1 MMSKKLKILHY
12 IPVYAPA
19 WKFGGPVLSVSQ
31 LCEGLASLGHEV
43 EVFTSNAGLSH
54 QPELPL
60 NQPVIRNG
68 VKVTYFTQEPGIGI
82 HCPGMEQAV
91 TATREFDIIH
101 VTGVW
106 QRTSG
111 AACKA
116 AKTQGIPYIVSPRGA
131 LGPYSWRQKT
141 AKKVAYYL
149 WQERFN
155 VTNAAA
161 IHYTSR
167 QELEECRWLQLPAPA
182 FIIPNGLNTKFWQPA
197 TDEAKVWRQSQN
209 LSKDDFVLLNVGRLH
224 HKKGLDL
231 LPQALAPLR
240 NLNWRMIFVGGDDDG
255 TKAKLEQ
262 QFQAAN
268 LSQQVRFLKQCEPK
282 QLPAIYSAANLFVLP
297 SRHENFGNVVVE
309 ALACGCPVL
318 ISDKVGLHD
327 EVAEGGVGWVRRR
340 SAACRQTSGVAQ
352 EWTAAIREFIQSPS
366 KLQTLTSASTWVES
380 IFSIEK
386 TSQQMAN
393 YYISIVEKSHAK

>member
-1 MMSKKLKILHY
+1 MMFKKLKILHY
-12 IPVYAPA
+12 IAVYAPA

-31 LCEGLASLGHEV
+31 LCEGLADLGHEV
-43 EVFTSNAGLSH
+43 EVFTSNAGLNH

-60 NQPVIRNG
+60 NQTVIRNG
-68 VKVTYFTQEPGIGI
+68 VKVTYFTQESGIGI

-91 TATREFDIIH
+91 TARAKEFDIIH

-116 AKTQGIPYIVSPRGA
+116 AKSQGTPYVVSPRGA

-149 WQERFN
+149 WQESFN

-161 IHYTSR
+161 IHYTSK
-167 QELEECRWLQLPAPA
+167 QELVECRWLQLPSQA
-182 FIIPNGLNTKFWQPA
+182 FIVPNGLDTKFWQPA
-197 TDEAKVWRQSQN
+197 LEAAKVWRKSQN
-209 LSKDDFVLLNVGRLH
+209 IGEDDFVLLNVGRLH

-231 LPQALAPLR
+231 LPKALAPLR
-240 NLNWRMIFVGGDDDG
+240 NLNWRMVFVGGDDDG

-268 LSQQVRFLKQCEPK
+268 LSHQVRFLERCEPQ

-309 ALACGCPVL
+309 ALACECPIL

-327 EVAEGGVGWVRRR
+327 EVAESHVGWVRSRV
-340 SAACRQTSGVAQ
+340 AA
-352 EWTAAIREFIQSPS
+352 EWTTAIRELIQSPS
-366 KLQTLTSASTWVES
+366 KLETVKFASRAWVETV
-380 IFSIEK
+380 FSIKK
-386 TSQQMAN
+386 TSQQMAKH
-393 YYISIVEKSHAK
+393 YISIIRKHNAK

>member
-1 MMSKKLKILHY
+1 MQNQLKILHY

-19 WKFGGPVLSVSQ
+19 WQFGGPVLSVSQ
-31 LCEGLASLGHEV
+31 LCEGLAALGHQV
-43 EVFTSNAGLSH
+43 EVFTSNAGLNN

-68 VKVTYFTQEPGIGI
+68 VKVTYFQQEPGIGI

-91 TATREFDIIH
+91 TVRAKEFDIIH

-116 AKTQGIPYIVSPRGA
+116 AKNQGIPYVVSPRGA
-131 LGPYSWRQKT
+131 LGPYSWQQKT
-141 AKKVAYYL
+141 AKKILYYL

-155 VTNAAA
+155 VTNAGG
-161 IHYTSR
+161 IHYTSK
-167 QELEECRWLQLPAPA
+167 QELQECRWLKLPAKS
-182 FIIPNGLNTKFWQPA
+182 FIVPNGLNTEFWQPA
-197 TDEAKVWRQSQN
+197 LEAAKAWRKSQN
-209 LSKDDFVLLNVGRLH
+209 LSEDDFILLNVGRLH

-231 LPQALAPLR
+231 LPQALAALR
-240 NLNWRMIFVGGDDDG
+240 HLNWRIVFVGGDDDG
-255 TKAKLEQ
+255 TKAKLQQ

-268 LSQQVRFLKQCEPK
+268 LSDRVIFLERCEPK
-282 QLPAIYSAANLFVLP
+282 KLPAIYSAANLFVLP

-309 ALACGCPVL
+309 SLACGCPVL

-327 EVAEGGVGWVRRR
+327 EVAEGGMGWVRSR
-340 SAACRQTSGVAQ
+340 VAS
-352 EWTAAIREFIQSPS
+352 EWTEAIGELIQFPS
-366 KLQTLTSASTWVES
+366 KMQEVISASKKCVES
-380 IFSIEK
+380 TYSIKK
-386 TSQQMAN
+386 TALQMAS
-393 YYISIVEKSHAK
+393 YYL

>member
-1 MMSKKLKILHY
+1 MKILFY

-19 WKFGGPVLSVSQ
+19 WKFGGPVLCVSQ
-31 LCEGLASLGHEV
+31 LCEGLAAIGHEV
-43 EVFTSNAGLSH
+43 EVFTSNAGLSNH
-54 QPELPL
+54 PELPL
-60 NQPVIRNG
+60 NQPIIRNG
-68 VKVTYFTQEPGIGI
+68 VKVNYFSQELGMGIN
-82 HCPGMEQAV
+82 CPGMEKAV
-91 TATREFDIIH
+91 IARVREFDIMDIS
-101 VTGVW
+101 GVW

-116 AKTQGIPYIVSPRGA
+116 AKSRGIPYVTTLHGA

-167 QELEECRWLQLPAPA
+167 QELEECRWLKLPAQA
-182 FIIPNGLNTKFWQPA
+182 FIVPNGLNTKFWQPA

-209 LSKDDFVLLNVGRLH
+209 LNEDDFVLLNVGRLH

-268 LSQQVRFLKQCEPK
+268 LSQRVRFLEGCEPK

-297 SRHENFGNVVVE
+297 SRHENFGNVIVE

-327 EVAEGGVGWVRRR
+327 EVAEGGVGWVRSRV
-340 SAACRQTSGVAQ
+340 TPT
-352 EWTAAIREFIQSPS
+352 WTDALRELIQSPCQL
-366 KLQTLTSASTWVES
+366 KTLTFTARTWIES
-380 IFSIEK
+380 MFSIHK
-386 TSQQMAN
+386 ASQQMAN
-393 YYISIVEKSHAK
+393 HYMRIIKKHDAK

>member
-1 MMSKKLKILHY
+1 MHY

-31 LCEGLASLGHEV
+31 LCEGLANLGHEV
-43 EVFTSNAGLSH
+43 EVFTSNAGLNH
-54 QPELPL
+54 QPQLTL

-82 HCPGMEQAV
+82 HSLGMEEAV
-91 TATREFDIIH
+91 KVRVKEFDIIH

-116 AKTQGIPYIVSPRGA
+116 AKSQGIPYVVSLRGA
-131 LGPYSWRQKT
+131 LSSYSWRQKT

-161 IHYTSR
+161 VHYTSK
-167 QELEECRWLQLPAPA
+167 QELVECRWLQLPGQA
-182 FIIPNGLNTKFWQPA
+182 FIVPNGLDPKFWQPA
-197 TDEAKVWRQSQN
+197 PLAAKLWRKSQN
-209 LSKDDFVLLNVGRLH
+209 IGEDDFVLLNVGRLH

-240 NLNWRMIFVGGDDDG
+240 DLNWRMIFVGGDDDG
-255 TKAKLEQ
+255 TKTKLAQ
-262 QFQAAN
+262 QFQLAN
-268 LSQQVRFLKQCEPK
+268 LSHQVHFLERCEPQ

-327 EVAEGGVGWVRRR
+327 EVAEGGVGWVRSRV
-340 SAACRQTSGVAQ
+340 AA
-352 EWTAAIREFIQSPS
+352 EWTAAIQELMEVPNILEPVLP
-366 KLQTLTSASTWVES
+366 KLRAWVES
-380 IFSIEK
+380 LFSIEN
-386 TSQQMAN
+386 TSLHMAN
-393 YYISIVEKSHAK
+393 HYIEILEKHHAK

>member
-1 MMSKKLKILHY
+1 MSKKLKILHY

-31 LCEGLASLGHEV
+31 LCEGLAAIGHEV
-43 EVFTSNAGLSH
+43 EVFTSNAGLSN
-54 QPELPL
+54 QTELLL

-82 HCPGMEQAV
+82 NCPGMEQAV
-91 TATREFDIIH
+91 KARAREFDIIH

-116 AKTQGIPYIVSPRGA
+116 AKSQGIPYIVSPRGA

-141 AKKVAYYL
+141 AKKVVYYL

-155 VTNAAA
+155 MTNAAA

-182 FIIPNGLNTKFWQPA
+182 FIIPNGLDTKFWQPA
-197 TDEAKVWRQSQN
+197 TDDAKVWRQSQN
-209 LSKDDFVLLNVGRLH
+209 LREDDFILLNVGRLH

-327 EVAEGGVGWVRRR
+327 EVAEGGIGWVR
-340 SAACRQTSGVAQ
+340 SQVAQ
-352 EWTAAIREFIQSPS
+352 EWTAAIQELIQSPS
-366 KLQTLTSASTWVES
+366 KLETLTSASTWVES
-380 IFSIEK
+380 VFSIEK
-386 TSQQMAN
+386 TSLQMAN
-393 YYISIVEKSHAK
+393 YYIEVTNRENLK